1 MWSKAPPRLDTPF
14 SPGGRIK
21 AAAITARH
29 REGRGARG
37 EARGERGENKAAAIT
52 ARHRLRG
59 SDAIYV
65 AVVQRFGAVLVT
77 LEAEQ
82 RFSAAAIVPVRIPE
96 DAYTNAQSFVQY

>member
-1 MWSKAPPRLDTPF
+1 MEQGAAAPRHPLLPWREN
-14 SPGGRIK
+14 K

-37 EARGERGENKAAAIT
+37 EARGENKAAAIT

-65 AVVQRFGAVLVT
+65 DVVQRFGAVLVT

-82 RFSAAAIVPVRIPE
+82 RFGAAAIVPVRIPE